1 MRILEKIMVVVG
13 NKNILIS
20 NLKFLD
26 IIINFVS
33 IFLKGD
39 KFKGG

>member
-13 NKNILIS
+13 NKNILS